1 MTRQPPTHLL
11 YLHGFR
17 SSPQSFKA
25 QKLADWVA
33 TQHPGL
39 HWWCPALPPSPQ
51 AALAQLMAGVQD
63 WPRGSMAIIGSSLGG
78 FYAHV
83 MARQLGCPLVLLNP
97 AAHPARDLAAHIG
110 VHPAWHDR
118 SQRIH
123 FEAAFIDELRT
134 LQATP
139 AACTPPCL
147 AVIAQGDEVLDWRE
161 MHSAYGHDRV
171 RLIAGSDHG
180 LSDFDLH
187 LPEILEFLGLRA
199 PS

>member
-1 MTRQPPTHLL
+1 MTTAHLL

-83 MARQLGCPLVLLNP
+83 MARQLGCPLELLNP
-97 AAHPARDLAAHIG
+97 AAHPARDLAAYIG
-110 VHPAWHDR
+110 E
-118 SQRIH
+118 QT
-123 FEAAFIDELRT
+123 AFHTPEERFFFRAEYVDELRARRKR
-134 LQATP
+134 Q
-139 AACTPPCL
+139 
-147 AVIAQGDEVLDWRE
+147 R
-161 MHSAYGHDRV
+161 
-171 RLIAGSDHG
+171 
-180 LSDFDLH
+180 
-187 LPEILEFLGLRA
+187 
-199 PS
+199 